1 MQQGF
6 TVKYFHDQVEKSP
19 GKYFFT
25 LYKLT
30 IGEIPNLFLHSLC
43 ACTEFYQFAEERR
56 NYLKMWNS
64 VNL

>member
-1 MQQGF
+1 MEQVF
-6 TVKYFHDQVEKSP
+6 KVKYFNDQVEKSP
-19 GKYFFT
+19 NRFFFT

-30 IGEIPNLFLHSLC
+30 IGEIPSLFLHLLC
-43 ACTEFYQFAEERR
+43 ACAEFHQFTEERG